1 MPSTGVD
8 ADHSVEPPHR
18 DGRSSPRKQLD
29 MVHNID
35 FFISY
40 NKADRLWAEW
50 IAWVLEA
57 EEYTTIVQEWDFKPG
72 GNFVIEMDE
81 ATKRCERTIAVLSQ
95 DYLDAE
101 FTVPEWAAKFAQDP
115 KGIGRKLIPVRVA
128 ACNIEGLLG
137 QVIYCDLVGLDEE
150 AARKRLLS
158 QLSPG
163 RTKPAVAPS
172 FPGSST
178 EPAFPA
184 AQRSRVAAPRRLW
197 TPLSQPVRVNWRA
210 DITRSAY
217 SRSTLELHTIP
228 IDEHGVEA
236 RTLRELPDFL
246 ASLGRQGGLFDNNEA
261 VRADAFE
268 DRAEA
273 SSAGDGGR
281 LGHKGIAVYRDRH
294 VVTWLPLPQGNLGS
308 VFDEEDVKNRL
319 IASLALHA
327 DTGLNVQ
334 GEVALAVSV
343 EPITMLIVGQ
353 AGEIERRS
361 TAQFLYTMTQSS
373 SLRIDPREA
382 VPALALGA
390 QAAEIADELTAK
402 LALRLGSIR

>member
-1 MPSTGVD
+1 MAYP
-8 ADHSVEPPHR
+8 
-18 DGRSSPRKQLD
+18 K
-29 MVHNID
+29 D

-40 NKADRLWAEW
+40 NKADRSWAEW

-57 EEYTTIVQEWDFKPG
+57 EEYTTVVQEWDFKPG
-72 GNFVIEMDE
+72 GNFVVEMDNAAKE
-81 ATKRCERTIAVLSQ
+81 CERTIAVVSR
-95 DYLDAE
+95 DYLSAE

-115 KGIGRKLIPVRVA
+115 KGLGRKLVPVRVA
-128 ACNIEGLLG
+128 PCDIEGLLG

-172 FPGSST
+172 FPGNTT

-184 AQRSRVAAPRRLW
+184 PEQPGAAAPRRLW
-197 TPLSQPVRVNWRA
+197 TPLGQPVHPQWRA
-210 DITRSAY
+210 DSTRSEY
-217 SRSTLELHTIP
+217 SRSTLELHSIP
-228 IDEHGVEA
+228 MDQHGLEA
-236 RTLRELPDFL
+236 RALRNLPDAL
-246 ASLGRQGGLFDNNEA
+246 SILGRQGGLFDQNEA
-261 VRADAFE
+261 LQAGAFE

-273 SSAGDGGR
+273 SSSGDGGR
-281 LGHKGIAVYRDRH
+281 LGAKGIAAYRDRH
-294 VVTWLPLPQGNLGS
+294 VVTWLPLPYGNLGS

-327 DTGLNVQ
+327 NTGLHDG

-343 EPITMLIVGQ
+343 EPIAMLMVGQ

-361 TAQFLYTMTQSS
+361 SAQFLYTMAPRS
-373 SLRIDPREA
+373 SLRIDPKEA
-382 VPALALGA
+382 VPASALGA
-390 QAAEIADELTAK
+390 QAAEIADELMAQ

>member
-1 MPSTGVD
+1 MVY
-8 ADHSVEPPHR
+8 
-18 DGRSSPRKQLD
+18 PR
-29 MVHNID
+29 D

-40 NKADRLWAEW
+40 NKADRQWAEW

-57 EEYTTIVQEWDFKPG
+57 EEYTTVVQEWDFKPG
-72 GNFVIEMDE
+72 GNFVVEMDN
-81 ATKRCERTIAVLSQ
+81 ATKQCERTIAVLSQ
-95 DYLDAE
+95 DYLNAE

-115 KGIGRKLIPVRVA
+115 KGLGRKLVPVRVA
-128 ACNIEGLLG
+128 PCDIEGLLG

-178 EPAFPA
+178 EPVFPA
-184 AQRSRVAAPRRLW
+184 AQQPRVAAPGPLW
-197 TPLSQPVRVNWRA
+197 TPLGQPVHVQWRA
-210 DITRSAY
+210 DSTRSEY
-217 SRSTLELHTIP
+217 SRSTLELHSIP
-228 IDEHGVEA
+228 MDQQSLQA
-236 RTLRELPDFL
+236 RVLRDL
-246 ASLGRQGGLFDNNEA
+246 ADALSILGRQGGLFDQNEA
-261 VRADAFE
+261 VQAGAFE

-273 SSAGDGGR
+273 SSPGNGNRHGA
-281 LGHKGIAVYRDRH
+281 KGIAAYHDRR
-294 VVTWLPLPQGNLGS
+294 VVTWLPLPYGNLGS

-327 DTGLNVQ
+327 NTGLHAE

-343 EPITMLIVGQ
+343 EPITMLMVGQ
-353 AGEIERRS
+353 AGDIERRS
-361 TAQFLYTMTQSS
+361 SEQFLYTMAPKS
-373 SLRIDPREA
+373 SLRIEPNDS
-382 VPALALGA
+382 VPASALGA
-390 QAAEIADELTAK
+390 QASEIADELTAK

>member
-1 MPSTGVD
+1 M
-8 ADHSVEPPHR
+8 A
-18 DGRSSPRKQLD
+18 
-29 MVHNID
+29 HNID

-50 IAWVLEA
+50 IAWLLEA
-57 EEYTTIVQEWDFKPG
+57 EGYTTIVQEWDFKPG
-72 GNFVIEMDE
+72 GNFVIEMDD

-150 AARKRLLS
+150 AARKRLLA

-172 FPGSST
+172 FPGISK

-184 AQRSRVAAPRRLW
+184 AQQSRVAAPRLW
-197 TPLSQPVRVNWRA
+197 TPLSQPVHVKWRA
-210 DITRSAY
+210 DTTRSEY

-228 IDEHGVEA
+228 MDDHGLEA
-236 RTLRELPDFL
+236 RALRELPDAL
-246 ASLGRQGGLFDNNEA
+246 AGLGRQGGLFDNNEA

-273 SSAGDGGR
+273 SSAGDGGQ
-281 LGHKGIAVYRDRH
+281 LGAKGIAVYRDRH
-294 VVTWLPLPQGNLGS
+294 VVTWLPLPRGSLGS

-319 IASLALHA
+319 IGSLALHA
-327 DTGLNVQ
+327 NAGLDVE
-334 GEVALAVSV
+334 GAIALAVSV
-343 EPITMLIVGQ
+343 EPITMLMVGQ
-353 AGEIERRS
+353 AGETERRS
-361 TAQFLYTMTQSS
+361 TAQFLYTMAPSS
-373 SLRIDPREA
+373 SLRIEPKHA
-382 VPALALGA
+382 VAASALGA
-390 QAAEIADELTAK
+390 QAAEIADELTAQ